1 MRDWRM
7 KLLTE
12 NMSNTSSGKRSADT
26 SNPSQKDSAWAVVCE
41 WMTAWALAGLPSG
54 GVTPVQAAGTFGGG
68 GIATTEGIQVNW
80 DVICGGSLASAVKRD
95 NTGTRRRN
103 TDVGMEGS
111 MTNKSG
117 IEQVPATSPFTQA
130 ELDAL
135 GQAIKVETDKLVK
148 EVDGMPGALGPANV
162 FVTDNDR
169 GHTDIL
175 VLTAE
180 GIPLA
185 GFHNKNN
192 AHSRGDNRDIGMSNA
207 SFSAL
212 AGSQL
217 DGAKEYLESI
227 TDWMEQ
233 QYTSIPQSKR
243 RDIIQTIQGPQTSS
257 GTDFVLQRTI
267 KDVTTVGGRGYAGRI
282 SRNVFVQLYNS
293 TPGMRTKFGKYIE
306 DRLTIVPQFKI
317 ITDCGKKNF
326 VTWTVSSE
334 KYEVDNYLWEKGIAS
349 ASSSNQ
355 SEVFVDIPTTPSGTK
370 RIVATLRSDG
380 RATQLKFE
388 NKNMS
393 KYQILAEEIAEMKE
407 LDGGEELPPDMEAAL
422 VDELIKAIGPVPA
435 ELLGETDDNDGGTI
449 NESRWLKLAGLLND

>member
-1 MRDWRM
+1 
-7 KLLTE
+7 
-12 NMSNTSSGKRSADT
+12 
-26 SNPSQKDSAWAVVCE
+26 
-41 WMTAWALAGLPSG
+41 
-54 GVTPVQAAGTFGGG
+54 
-68 GIATTEGIQVNW
+68 
-80 DVICGGSLASAVKRD
+80 
-95 NTGTRRRN
+95 
-103 TDVGMEGS
+103 

-334 KYEVDNYLWEKGIAS
+334 KYEVDNYLWEKGTAS

-355 SEVFVDIPTTPSGTK
+355 SEVFVDIPTTPLGTK